1 MKTKKKDVLNRFL
14 PLWAIPPLVT
24 ILAVNCLIYWGSSA
38 LTASRYHYDFTMA
51 FDRAVPLLPGF
62 VWIYILA
69 FPFWAAGYMLAAR
82 RGKDM
87 FYRFVATD
95 LTIHL
100 ICFLIFILVPTTNI
114 RPKCSFQS
122 FPVYSLLCKLDVLER
137 CGRVF
142 GYSKMVSEIF
152 HGVCGSGYYIHTG
165 SETALYCGCGSGS
178 GAGRVFLEILPE
190 RAAA

>member
-100 ICFLIFILVPTTNI
+100 ICFLIFIWYRPPTSGRRSQEI
-114 RPKCSFQS
+114 PSPRRYFFWSMPWMEE
-122 FPVYSLLCKLDVLER
+122 VLLP
-137 CGRVF
+137 
-142 GYSKMVSEIF
+142 IF
-152 HGVCGSGYYIHTG
+152 SRLF
-165 SETALYCGCGSGS
+165 TAM
-178 GAGRVFLEILPE
+178 
-190 RAAA
+190 